1 MSNIVEFFLY
11 TSNMHCA
18 LARMSVLAVASNK
31 LKIPTINNKLTTS
44 RCPRSVIMTEMRYY
58 RIIYV
63 ELYVFLVNLISMI
76 VRSYLL

>member
-31 LKIPTINNKLTTS
+31 LKIPTINNKLTT
-44 RCPRSVIMTEMRYY
+44 
-58 RIIYV
+58 YV
-63 ELYVFLVNLISMI
+63 LLYVSISI
-76 VRSYLL
+76 TTRLYYQATCEFAYVANWHVSLGSISK